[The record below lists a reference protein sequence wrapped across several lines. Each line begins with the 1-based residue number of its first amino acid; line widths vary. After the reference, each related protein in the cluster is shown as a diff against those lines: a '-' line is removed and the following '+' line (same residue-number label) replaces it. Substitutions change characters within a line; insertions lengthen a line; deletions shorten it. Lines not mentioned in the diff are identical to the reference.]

1 MQILYCGKGAS
12 LGQKSGITKCS
23 KWLELSLTKC
33 PRFIQCA
40 VGHEGI
46 HALLLAEDGTA
57 YFVGT
62 PKRGEDGDQG
72 THIRIIVQNRTLK

>member
-1 MQILYCGKGAS
+1 MYCGKGSS
-12 LGQKSGITKCS
+12 LGQKSGSSKCS
-23 KWLELSLTKC
+23 KWLELSVSKC
-33 PRFIQCA
+33 SRFVQCA

-46 HALLLAEDGTA
+46 HALLLAEDGGA

-72 THIRIIVQNRTLK
+72 NSY